1 MGLRHLLTRERRG
14 ACGWVQLAEMTG
26 ILRLRLL
33 REVRRKL
40 LPRYEENC
48 GVYRFFYVL
57 LGAGVVYVLH
67 AFKKRRK
74 QRPKAVLIWRGK
86 VALVAGEGFGSSE
99 HVRISYA
106 TSMKNLEQGLDQ
118 IETALKRLLPL

>member
-1 MGLRHLLTRERRG
+1 MY
-14 ACGWVQLAEMTG
+14 LAGMTG
-26 ILRLRLL
+26 ILRLCLL
-33 REVRRKL
+33 REVRQKL
-40 LPRYEENC
+40 LPHYEENC
-48 GVYRFFYVL
+48 GVYRSSTFF
-57 LGAGVVYVLH
+57 LGLEWCMFSTP
-67 AFKKRRK
+67 FKKRRK